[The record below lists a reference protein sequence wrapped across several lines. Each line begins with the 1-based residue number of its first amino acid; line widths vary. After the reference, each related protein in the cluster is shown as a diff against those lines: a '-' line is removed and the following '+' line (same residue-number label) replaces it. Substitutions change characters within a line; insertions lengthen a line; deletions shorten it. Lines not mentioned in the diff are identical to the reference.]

1 MDASECVLS
10 AGRAV
15 LDMVGREWQP
25 LSAAEL
31 EQRLDLAV
39 EEILEAELLSELR
52 AQPPPAVI
60 VHLLQTQPQ
69 VGPQV
74 SPPAATACGPQVE
87 ETPAEPQERLESVD
101 SAAVKYIKDL
111 LHSSKSQARL
121 VGRARVSLS
130 HTILLSLTLLSQ
142 RVSYGSVSR
151 RFLVEKGNIH
161 KIFFSFC
168 ERVNTL
174 KEMQIRWPVGE
185 EAVDALFPI
194 SSQGKGQED
203 GEQSV
208 PQVLGVLGHTRIPIR
223 LPIGKH
229 DVESTVP
236 EVKRVKEEAHPDSW
250 LNLELLCDRR
260 GRLLHCRISK
270 GSDVDRGCALR
281 DQLKQHPELMPPGSC
296 LVARAGYPLTAQ
308 FLTPYVT
315 SQGPR
320 EQLFNKTLEE
330 HFHILDQ
337 AVANLRARFQRLRY
351 LDIGSYNRAKAV
363 VLTAC
368 VLHNA
373 FLDSGWVVQGE
384 VEREETVTQEGEGD
398 VDYEGVYRRDAISD
412 LLLKSFESG

>member
-31 EQRLDLAV
+31 DQRLDLAV

-52 AQPPPAVI
+52 AQPPPAVY
-60 VHLLQTQPQ
+60 VHLMQTQPH

-74 SPPAATACGPQVE
+74 LQPAATACGPQVE
-87 ETPAEPQERLESVD
+87 ETPAEPQGRLESVD

-130 HTILLSLTLLSQ
+130 HTILLSLTLLSE

-208 PQVLGVLGHTRIPIR
+208 PLVLGMLGHTRIPIR

-236 EVKRVKEEAHPDSW
+236 EVKRMKEEANPDSW

-260 GRLLHCRISK
+260 GRLLHCTISK
-270 GSDVDRGCALR
+270 GSDVDRGSALR
-281 DQLKQHPELMPPGSC
+281 DKLKEHPELMPPGSC
-296 LVARAGYPLTAQ
+296 LVARTGYPLTAHI
-308 FLTPYVT
+308 LTPYVT

-320 EQLFNKTLEE
+320 EELFNKTLEE

-337 AVANLRARFQRLRY
+337 AIANLRARFQRLRY
-351 LDIGSYNRAKAV
+351 LDIGSYNRARAV

-373 FLDSGWVVQGE
+373 FLDMGWVVQGE
-384 VEREETVTQEGEGD
+384 VEREETLTQEGEGD
-398 VDYEGVYRRDAISD
+398 VDDEGVRRRDAISD
-412 LLLKSFESG
+412 LLLKSFES